1 MGWMKLAQEAV
12 AHLAAIRQLL
22 AELLEQQRAA

>member
-1 MGWMKLAQEAV
+1 MWAKLAQEAV

-22 AELLEQQRAA
+22 AELLEEQRRA